1 MITVDEAKRILL
13 AKAQLLSTDRVSLA
27 QAGGTY
33 TATDI
38 LAPHD
43 HPLFDCSA
51 VDGYAFA
58 FDAAVKEWR
67 VAGEVPAGKVFSGE
81 LDRGECLRIFT
92 GAMVPAS
99 ADTVVMQE
107 FVQREGDRITHTDVK
122 LKAGGNVRKQGEQ
135 VRVGDRL
142 LGAGSRIDASA
153 IGLLASC
160 GIREL
165 DTHRV
170 PRVAVIVTGDEF
182 SAEAIPAP
190 GRIFSSNDAMLLA
203 ALDQQGIDAELLHAT
218 DDEGVLRAAVQK
230 ATMMADLVITTG
242 GASVGDH
249 DLIRPVLE
257 QMGATI
263 HFHGV
268 AQKPGK
274 PMLFASL
281 GEKPIIALPG
291 NPRAVMILF
300 WEYVLPFIRAM
311 QGACDPWLRTEHLPI
326 AHAVALKGD
335 RAEFRAAQV
344 KDGRVTLLADEG
356 SHMLRSLVDADALAY
371 FPATMRTLNA
381 NEPVEVHHIP
391 R

>member
-1 MITVDEAKRILL
+1 MITVAEAKRILL
-13 AKAQLLSTDRVSLA
+13 AKAQLLSTHRVSLA

-33 TATDI
+33 TATEI

-58 FDAAVKEWR
+58 FAPEVKEWR

-81 LDRGECLRIFT
+81 LERGECLRIFT

-107 FVQREGDRITHTDVK
+107 FVQRDGDRITHTDAK
-122 LKAGGNVRKQGEQ
+122 LKPRGNVRKQGEQ
-135 VRVGDRL
+135 VRIGDRL
-142 LGAGSRIDASA
+142 LASGACFDAAA

-160 GIREL
+160 GIRSV
-165 DTHRV
+165 DVHRR
-170 PRVAVIVTGDEF
+170 PRAAVIVTGDEF
-182 SAEAIPAP
+182 SADTAP

-203 ALDQQGIDAELLHAT
+203 ALDEYGISGRLLHAT
-218 DDEGVLRAAVQK
+218 DDAVALRLAFEDAA
-230 ATMMADLVITTG
+230 ATADLVITTG

-249 DLIRPVLE
+249 DLIKPVLE
-257 QMGATI
+257 GMGAAI

-274 PMLFASL
+274 PMLFATL
-281 GEKPIIALPG
+281 GAIPIIALPG
-291 NPRAVMILF
+291 NPRAVLILF
-300 WEYVLPFIRAM
+300 WEYVLPFLRTM
-311 QGACDPWLRTEHLPI
+311 QGARDPWLRTEHLPI
-326 AHAVALKGD
+326 THAVTLKGD

-356 SHMLRSLVDADALAY
+356 SHMLRSLVYADALAY
-371 FPATMRTLNA
+371 FPATMRHVNTND
-381 NEPVEVHHIP
+381 PVEVHHIP